1 MKIFNKTVTVNETP
15 ANNTVY
21 HISLAQWLELTKQ
34 PPHKRQWKATVEAIR
49 EAADNGNEKEKD
61 RLKPTLPAITP
72 AAYHTQGQT
81 RSPENLEGF
90 TAFLQADI
98 DLKENPHLPDAEEV
112 KQALA
117 NNPVIA
123 YAALST
129 SGKGVWALIPI
140 AYAGTAFNRQFEQLK
155 KDFYQTGINLDP
167 VNGGNPQ
174 HLRLYSFDPKPYI
187 NPEAKT
193 YTRIAPKPK
202 PPQPQRDTANASSD
216 IQKAAE
222 LVECKG
228 IDITTSYEAWFSIGN
243 ALANELGEDGRNLY
257 HTFSQFHPDY
267 NPPATDRQY
276 NACLKFDSSATKS
289 TLFHFMAL
297 AGIYLKE
304 RQALPAET
312 PSHTQAPTIPSK
324 NAFSKPDGDGYR
336 EPVTENDRKQ
346 VYSYMA
352 NKNSK
357 LEDMADRLGLDIHEA
372 QKSSL

>member
-21 HISLAQWLELTKQ
+21 HTTLLKWLKLTKQ

-72 AAYHTQGQT
+72 SACHSEGQT
-81 RSPENLEGF
+81 RNPENLEALTG
-90 TAFLQADI
+90 FLQADI
-98 DLKENPHLPDAEEV
+98 DLKENPHLPDAEAV

-129 SGKGVWALIPI
+129 SGKGVWALIPV

-174 HLRLYSFDPKPYI
+174 HLRLFSFDPNPYI

-202 PPQPQRDTANASSD
+202 PPKRQPDGGNLPSD
-216 IQKAAE
+216 IQKGAE
-222 LVECKG
+222 LVECRG
-228 IDITTSYEAWFSIGN
+228 IDITNSYEAWFSIGN
-243 ALANELGEDGRNLY
+243 ALANELGESGRALF

-267 NPPATDRQY
+267 NPPETDRQY
-276 NACLKFDSSATKS
+276 NACLKFDSSATKA

-304 RQALPAET
+304 HKTLPAET

-324 NAFSKPDGDGYR
+324 NAFSEPDGDGYR
-336 EPVTENDRKQ
+336 EPVTESDRKQ

-352 NKNSK
+352 NRNRK
-357 LEDMADRLGLDIHEA
+357 LNDLANRLKLVIE
-372 QKSSL
+372 